1 MVNSHTGGISLNK
14 SFDEI
19 LETTKNA
26 YYFNDKSR
34 FDKFKKLW
42 FEEYSNRTKY
52 FYKLSSSLIK
62 LANKFPKQQII
73 FRPHPMESLEK
84 WKYIFKDCSNIIV
97 SKENTST
104 YWMHRAKLLIQNGCY
119 TSVEAANLG
128 VDIITFVPPEIKKH
142 VKTFTGSLGMKCKT
156 DNELFSTVNKFLKNE
171 NKLEYIKI
179 KKKNF
184 KLVNER
190 FDFPKEQSNSQKI
203 VTVWQKMTSKSEDQ
217 YNLFQELF
225 FKNYINIKKIK
236 YNLYKLFFKPKL
248 DLDRKFQDISLDDV
262 SIKIKILNKL
272 LDREK
277 KIKFKLINN
286 QLIKFYI

>member
-1 MVNSHTGGISLNK
+1 
-14 SFDEI
+14 
-19 LETTKNA
+19 
-26 YYFNDKSR
+26 
-34 FDKFKKLW
+34 
-42 FEEYSNRTKY
+42 
-52 FYKLSSSLIK
+52 
-62 LANKFPKQQII
+62 
-73 FRPHPMESLEK
+73 
-84 WKYIFKDCSNIIV
+84 
-97 SKENTST
+97 
-104 YWMHRAKLLIQNGCY
+104 
-119 TSVEAANLG
+119 
-128 VDIITFVPPEIKKH
+128 
-142 VKTFTGSLGMKCKT
+142 MKCKT